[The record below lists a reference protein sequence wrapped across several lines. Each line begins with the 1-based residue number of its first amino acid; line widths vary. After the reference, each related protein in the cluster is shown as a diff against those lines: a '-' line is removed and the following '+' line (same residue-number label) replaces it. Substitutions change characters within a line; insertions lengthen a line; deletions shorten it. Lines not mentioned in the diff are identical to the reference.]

1 MSSSLRSGHWSNLQR
16 SEASIID
23 TCTCCQSL
31 RCDATFARPMFQT
44 WSGSTVPVI
53 FETTCGATPMNLR
66 DWYRCCDERYEMPRK
81 KTGWREV
88 PENEVCEIPRELK

>member
-1 MSSSLRSGHWSNLQR
+1 M
-16 SEASIID
+16 
-23 TCTCCQSL
+23 
-31 RCDATFARPMFQT
+31 
-44 WSGSTVPVI
+44 PVI
-53 FETTCGATPMNLR
+53 FETTCGATPINLR